1 MQVEAVEFNIPSSAT
16 VNLNTATLN
25 SPGTITVASSGT
37 LQVSTGTITV
47 SNNGNWANS
56 GTLTPGSSVVQ
67 FTGTSHTISGSS
79 TFYNLKCEIPGGTIN
94 FEASQRQTISN
105 TLTLTGATGNRLNL
119 RSSSDGTQWEIDPQG
134 TRNVDF
140 LDIKDAKNVNSTAI
154 SVNNSTNS
162 GNNTNWTIN
171 GVSTEAVPVPEP
183 GPTPFVLLVTSRS
196 PSSGATGISITTTI
210 NATFNDNINGSTVAT
225 NTFMVSG
232 GGATVAGAVSTNGSA
247 ITFTPSGNLANNT
260 TYTATI
266 TTGVQ
271 AANAAG
277 TSLSSDSSWSFT
289 TVSAGVST
297 PTPTPAPTP
306 TAVVTPT
313 QTPTPIPTPTF
324 TPTPTPTPTPTGGLF
339 LSKHIAYLSGDTIVA
354 TLIDADRNTGLNS
367 ADTLTTAMK
376 VTGSNNSIGTDLLL
390 DLKEDGVNSGT
401 FLATFKTGTTTVGG
415 ASSSVRANS
424 GTIKAIQGG
433 TATVMYFD
441 TTPNASTITK
451 TISLSSFDATLV
463 FDADTYS
470 VGSYAGMTLADAERN
485 ANHTEAES
493 LLNDVFI
500 ETSSFN
506 ITRARMIETGADT
519 GTFVGSIQ
527 VAASGGTLEF
537 ERIQAAVGDTL
548 KITYIDEI
556 NTTGFT
562 RIVTDTASVKTA
574 VTPTPTPTAT
584 ATPIPCEPES
594 ISADPAKSLT
604 LLREAEGEVAVTVSG
619 DDGDCQAAGVTVTAT
634 TTTAGAKRISISP
647 ASDTTDANGEVVF
660 TMTAKDKKGNARV
673 TFKADGV
680 KKPLRYTVKVK
691 KK

>member
-1 MQVEAVEFNIPSSAT
+1 MIKVKNCILKLLKIVVFTLLIQFSLQNMQVEAVEFNIPSSAT

-47 SNNGNWANS
+47 SNNGNWSHS
-56 GTLTPGSSVVQ
+56 GTFTPGNSVVQ

-232 GGATVAGAVSTNGSA
+232 GGATVAGAVSTNGST

-277 TSLSSDSSWSFT
+277 TTLSSNHSWSFT
-289 TVSAGVST
+289 TVLGGVST
-297 PTPTPAPTP
+297 PTPTP

-354 TLIDADRNTGLNS
+354 TVIDADRNTGLNS
-367 ADTLTTAMK
+367 ADTLTTAMR

-401 FLATFKTGTTTVGG
+401 FLATIKTGTTTVGG
-415 ASSSVRANS
+415 ASSSTRANS
-424 GTIKAIQGG
+424 GIIKAIQGG
-433 TATVMYFD
+433 TATVVYTD

-451 TISLSSFDATLV
+451 TLFFSSFDATLV
-463 FDADTYS
+463 FNANTYS
-470 VGSYAGMTLADAERN
+470 LDSYAGITLADAERN
-485 ANHTEAES
+485 ANHMEAETLS
-493 LLNDVFI
+493 TDVFI
-500 ETSSFN
+500 ETSSLN
-506 ITRARMIETGADT
+506 ITRLKMIETGADT
-519 GTFVGSIQ
+519 GTFIGSIQ
-527 VAASGGTLEF
+527 VADEDTLEF
-537 ERIQAAVGDTL
+537 DRIQATVGDTL
-548 KITYIDEI
+548 KITYVDEI
-556 NTTGFT
+556 NTTGSA
-562 RIVTDTASVKTA
+562 RVVTDTASVVEAVVPTPTLSPLPSPA
-574 VTPTPTPTAT
+574 VTPSITPTPVACK
-584 ATPIPCEPES
+584 AEKMELSPKELELKIKKRGS
-594 ISADPAKSLT
+594 VRVILT
-604 LLREAEGEVAVTVSG
+604 GEDNCLVEGEVVH
-619 DDGDCQAAGVTVTAT
+619 AT
-634 TTTAGAKRISISP
+634 ISK
-647 ASDTTDANGEVVF
+647 A
-660 TMTAKDKKGNARV
+660 GNA
-673 TFKADGV
+673 
-680 KKPLRYTVKVK
+680 
-691 KK
+691 